1 MVKIRWRYFEEE
13 VYDNEQTEKLFKRT
27 GAEDRRHGIIKEIE
41 NGLAS
46 RELVKVK
53 IQEGCLLKPKETA
66 LEVAPQLKAEF
77 VQAIGRKFILYRK
90 SKDNQQIVLPAR

>member
-27 GAEDRRHGIIKEIE
+27 GAEDRRHGIYRKT
-41 NGLAS
+41 GS
-46 RELVKVK
+46 YRERKK